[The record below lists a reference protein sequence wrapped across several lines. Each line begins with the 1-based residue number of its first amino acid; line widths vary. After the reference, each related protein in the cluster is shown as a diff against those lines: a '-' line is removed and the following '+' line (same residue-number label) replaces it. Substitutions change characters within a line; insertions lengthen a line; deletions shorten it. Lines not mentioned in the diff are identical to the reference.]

1 MAGSWIT
8 LTTLNRALDDVRDEL
23 CELDL
28 LTERIDK
35 VDVILTP
42 FHPIPVYGYYIEDS
56 PAILQWMGWEPGHI
70 YIPSVRL
77 SILLSLFGYNDY
89 FSLRHVLR
97 HEYGH
102 SLAHRHPGLVKRSRD
117 FTEIFG
123 GRYDNKKRVNEYN
136 PLMHVSKYAATQ
148 PGEDFAETFALYVR
162 SKGNIFGYSHLVGV
176 FMKLLFVHN
185 LTEKLNRVG

>member
-1 MAGSWIT
+1 MAGLFISLDT
-8 LTTLNRALDDVRDEL
+8 LSRALDDVRNEL
-23 CELDL
+23 CELNL
-28 LTERIDK
+28 LSKRIDK
-35 VDVILTP
+35 ADVILTP
-42 FHPIPVYGYYIEDS
+42 YHPGLVHGYYIEDS
-56 PAILQWMGWEPGHI
+56 PSILQWLGWEAGHI

-102 SLAHRHPGLVKRSRD
+102 ALAHKHPGLVKRSRD
-117 FTEIFG
+117 FREIFG
-123 GRYDNKKRVNEYN
+123 GRYDNRKRINEYN
-136 PLMHVSKYAATQ
+136 PLMQVSKYAATH

-162 SKGNIFGYSHLVGV
+162 SKGNIFGYSHLIGV

-185 LTEKLNRVG
+185 LTEKLNKAG